1 MLRDFRPSFFHDSN
15 PSRLLINRLM
25 YVGIRFRFRGD
36 ILSQSCLCGVQHTT
50 ETRNEK
56 NLHFL
61 LQNLFSF
68 MIDEFTSERIAP
80 DFPLKVTTEKLTFR
94 FLLRGVQFVFAVW
107 CTPRGDCLRGRVPA
121 YTHTIIQYSTYTPP
135 VRDRGPSAK
144 LGKHPQ
150 HI

>member
-1 MLRDFRPSFFHDSN
+1 
-15 PSRLLINRLM
+15 M

-50 ETRNEK
+50 ETRKEK

-68 MIDEFTSERIAP
+68 MIDEFTPERIAP

-94 FLLRGVQFVFAVW
+94 FLLRGVQFVFAV
-107 CTPRGDCLRGRVPA
+107 
-121 YTHTIIQYSTYTPP
+121 
-135 VRDRGPSAK
+135 
-144 LGKHPQ
+144 
-150 HI
+150 